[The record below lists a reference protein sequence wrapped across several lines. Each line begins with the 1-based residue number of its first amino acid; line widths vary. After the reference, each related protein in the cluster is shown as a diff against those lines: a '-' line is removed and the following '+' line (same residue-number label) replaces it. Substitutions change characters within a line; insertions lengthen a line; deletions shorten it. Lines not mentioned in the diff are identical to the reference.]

1 MPSQAPPTR
10 LRQLAQDLDRLADEL
25 ASETRLDPNVFRYP
39 RRELLDICAELE
51 RSGTDPRRAV

>member
-1 MPSQAPPTR
+1 VTPQAPPAR
-10 LRQLAQDLDRLADEL
+10 LRQMAQDPDQL
-25 ASETRLDPNVFRYP
+25 ASETQLDPNVFRYL